1 MSTLKSIKDWTFDLL
16 ACLKFEVLC
25 EPLLSWGKNLHP
37 RLEYILY
44 NMYVNLEKPTIL
56 YHAIS

>member
-1 MSTLKSIKDWTFDLL
+1 
-16 ACLKFEVLC
+16 LKFEVLC